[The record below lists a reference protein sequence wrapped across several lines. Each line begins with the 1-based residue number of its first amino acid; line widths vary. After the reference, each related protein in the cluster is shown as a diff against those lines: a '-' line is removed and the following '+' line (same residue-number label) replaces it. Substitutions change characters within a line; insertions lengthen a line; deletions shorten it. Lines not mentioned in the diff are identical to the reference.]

1 MHSATLDP
9 FLSGAGAGAYQAG
22 RTEFSGLISQH
33 NRPLRRRVPFDS
45 LAEVVSH

>member
-9 FLSGAGAGAYQAG
+9 FLSCAGADARQAG

-33 NRPLRRRVPFDS
+33 NRPLRSRVPFDS
-45 LAEVVSH
+45 QAGVVSH